1 VGDVRKDPLGV
12 ETDGLGERETDI
24 DGMLGVS
31 LSQTAI
37 VHCLVTPVWFFL
49 VARVFIYSNLFGLV
63 CLAGSLCCFQINGFT
78 ILHGSQKLNKKRL
91 NGKILLYN
99 FGKKSERNNAPV
111 VISYRLMNHLDDML
125 PTQNSIFWQT
135 CRLVLKVQIHSR
147 CL

>member
-1 VGDVRKDPLGV
+1 MKSEKLNR
-12 ETDGLGERETDI
+12 
-24 DGMLGVS
+24 
-31 LSQTAI
+31 I
-37 VHCLVTPVWFFL
+37 VHCLVTPVRFFL
-49 VARVFIYSNLFGLV
+49 VVRVFIFLNFFGLV

-125 PTQNSIFWQT
+125 STQ
-135 CRLVLKVQIHSR
+135 CRLVGMVVLVLFSTSNS
-147 CL
+147 